1 MLHITVPHLFCVCV
15 SLLQTAALAAIV
27 ASARK
32 SGHIVMYLPDG
43 DRLRK
48 LGYYVR
54 PNQHRGD
61 EKLFDLPVIA
71 KEVCRELLDSHQE
84 DLEGMTVA
92 FDVASQYLSPDNI
105 SRIFEN
111 EEDASPIDLA
121 VVDLL
126 EAGSESN
133 TLSSGCYSAVVHS
146 LMNQT
151 EKPFVV
157 VMDEFNCYFDY
168 GHYYHEAYDPK
179 VEFAIPPQKI
189 TLFRPLLGAMG
200 LEKSETVKGLP
211 VAVDPVCISRGAI
224 VVGTTE
230 SRSVAGKFTSTL
242 EAVLA
247 EQEDSVKVV
256 DVTAFSPLEV
266 DHVLANYE
274 CIGIGRLRFDRG
286 STVMNEQEVAYLR
299 MVSGGVG
306 QKLLDASIV

>member
-1 MLHITVPHLFCVCV
+1 M
-15 SLLQTAALAAIV
+15 
-27 ASARK
+27 
-32 SGHIVMYLPDG
+32 
-43 DRLRK
+43 
-48 LGYYVR
+48 
-54 PNQHRGD
+54 
-61 EKLFDLPVIA
+61 
-71 KEVCRELLDSHQE
+71 
-84 DLEGMTVA
+84 
-92 FDVASQYLSPDNI
+92 
-105 SRIFEN
+105 
-111 EEDASPIDLA
+111 
-121 VVDLL
+121 
-126 EAGSESN
+126 
-133 TLSSGCYSAVVHS
+133 
-146 LMNQT
+146 
-151 EKPFVV
+151 
-157 VMDEFNCYFDY
+157 
-168 GHYYHEAYDPK
+168 
-179 VEFAIPPQKI
+179 
-189 TLFRPLLGAMG
+189 
-200 LEKSETVKGLP
+200 EKSETVKGLP